1 MEPARRLGE
10 LVADII
16 AVRLHMPAQRAQR
29 FDELAAIC
37 RSRVVDDLAGRRRRI
52 GAVLPLGEP
61 RRHQRLAHI
70 RRAAYRTD
78 DLRLLDLR
86 RSEERRSGNE
96 CSNTVKT
103 RVVPYL
109 QKKKQNILS

>member
-1 MEPARRLGE
+1 MDPARLLGQ

-52 GAVLPLGEP
+52 GAALTLGEA
-61 RRHQRLAHI
+61 RRLQPLAHI
-70 RRAAYRTD
+70 PHPPIWTNTLLLLE
-78 DLRLLDLR
+78 LRHSPTR
-86 RSEERRSGNE
+86 CTSGKRL
-96 CSNTVKT
+96 VG
-103 RVVPYL
+103 
-109 QKKKQNILS
+109 